1 MALLDSPAT
10 GLVSGSKAV
19 TTAGTAVQIS
29 ATATGIR
36 WLLLTAK
43 PANTKPVYVGAA
55 DVKAT
60 LGSENGVPLSKT
72 VPLRLDVSDLS
83 DVWLDAE
90 VSGEGAL
97 FVYGA
102 V

>member
-36 WLLLTAK
+36 WLLLTAD
-43 PANTKPVYVGAA
+43 PANTKPVYVG
-55 DVKAT
+55 DSGVDAT
-60 LGSENGVPLSKT
+60 LGSEIGVPLSKT
-72 VPLRLDVSDLS
+72 APLRLDVSDLS
-83 DVWLDAE
+83 DVWIDAE
-90 VSGEGAL
+90 ASGEGVL
-97 FVYGA
+97 FVYG
-102 V
+102 VV